1 MENASKALIIAGEI
15 LIAILILGL
24 LVYGYNNLS
33 YFSKEQETEKQ
44 KEQLAEFNR
53 EYESYNKKLLRG
65 VEVISLM
72 NKVISA
78 NKKYENEEY
87 YKISVE
93 IQILENIEV
102 NGKVLNAGTYN
113 EQYYNSK
120 IVNDEEIF
128 TELKRRIFDCTD
140 IKYNTNS
147 GRINYMKFIE
157 RSIT

>member
-44 KEQLAEFNR
+44 KEQLTVFNR

-65 VEVISLM
+65 IEVISLM
-72 NKVISA
+72 NKVIS
-78 NKKYENEEY
+78 NNQKYKNEEY
-87 YKISVE
+87 YKIKIEFQLLEPININGS
-93 IQILENIEV
+93 ILNI
-102 NGKVLNAGTYN
+102 GTYN
-113 EQYYNSK
+113 EEYYNSK
-120 IVNDEEIF
+120 IINNEGIF
-128 TELKRRIFDCTD
+128 TELKRRIFDCID
-140 IKYNTNS
+140 VKYNTNS

-157 RSIT
+157 RNIT